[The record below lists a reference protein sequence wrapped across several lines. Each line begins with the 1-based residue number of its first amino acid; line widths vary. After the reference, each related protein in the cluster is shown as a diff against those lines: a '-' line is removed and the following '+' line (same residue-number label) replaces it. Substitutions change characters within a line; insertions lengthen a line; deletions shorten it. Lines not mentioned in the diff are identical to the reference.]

1 MMNSLSILP
10 LYIDPGTGSM
20 LFSILIGAAATLFF
34 LGKAAL
40 LKLKVIISGKK
51 DGGAQLDSSYKP
63 YVIYNEGNQYWN
75 TFKPV
80 CDSFEERKIPLT
92 YYTSSKTDPVFEQN
106 YEFVKAEFIGEG
118 NAAFAKLNMLSAGF
132 VLMTTPGLQVYQ
144 LKRSKRVKHYSHVVH
159 MPNDATTY
167 RLFGLDF
174 FDSVLLTGDHQK
186 ADLRFLENQRGIPQ
200 KDLVT
205 VGCPYLDVY
214 KENIASIPAEEN
226 HPFTVLVS
234 PSWGEV
240 GILKKY
246 GEKLLDP
253 LSKTGWRIIVRPH
266 PQSKKS
272 EADMLDRLT
281 ARYKDNPNIV
291 WDYERQNIFSL
302 KKADIMISDFSGI
315 IFDYTFLCDKP
326 VMYVKADM
334 DLRPYDAYDLG
345 DKELWQYAVLKKFGT
360 ELKEEQFQNI
370 KEVIQSMSDSK
381 ELEAARHAAKA
392 EAWMHVG
399 EAGKRIADYM
409 IETVAKQNE
418 NMNTE
423 EKSA

>member
-1 MMNSLSILP
+1 MILTTFLP

-20 LFSILIGAAATLFF
+20 LFSILIGAAATVFF
-34 LGKAAL
+34 LFRAL
-40 LKLKVIISGKK
+40 LLKIKFILSGKK
-51 DGGAQLDSSYKP
+51 DGSAQVDSSYKP

-80 CDSFEERKIPLT
+80 VEEFEARKIPLE
-92 YYTSSKTDPVFEQN
+92 YLTSSKTDPVFDQKYN
-106 YEFVKAEFIGEG
+106 YVKAEFIGEG
-118 NAAFAKLNMLSAGF
+118 NSAFAKLNMLSAGV

-144 LKRSKRVKHYSHVVH
+144 LKRSKNVKHYSHVLH

-174 FDSVLLTGDHQK
+174 FDSVLLTGDYQ
-186 ADLRFLENQRGIPQ
+186 ATDLRYLEEKRGIN
-200 KDLVT
+200 KKELVT

-214 KENIASIPAEEN
+214 KQNIAEIPAEEN

-234 PSWGEV
+234 PSWGDV
-240 GILKKY
+240 GLLKKY

-272 EADMLDRLT
+272 EAEMLERLT

-302 KKADIMISDFSGI
+302 KKSDIMISDFSGI

-326 VMYVKADM
+326 VMYVNAGM
-334 DLRPYDAYDLG
+334 DLRPYDAYDLDG
-345 DKELWQYAVLKKFGT
+345 KELWQYSVLRKFGT
-360 ELKEEQFQNI
+360 ELKEEQFANI
-370 KEVIQSMSDSK
+370 KEVIQSVSDSK
-381 ELEAARHAAKA
+381 ELEEARHAAKA
-392 EAWMHVG
+392 EAWMHEG
-399 EAGKRIADYM
+399 EAGKNIADFM
-409 IETVAKQNE
+409 ISKVETSRK
-418 NMNTE
+418 
-423 EKSA
+423 